1 VNVVKLDA
9 EGHVEV
15 ESLLPWYV
23 NGRLTPADRTLV
35 DSHLAGCAR
44 CRAELEREQA
54 LQAAF
59 LSLPVRTS
67 APAAGLA
74 AIHRRLAAAARPA
87 QVAPHAARQKSPQKS
102 VFSLPPSPSRWAWVV
117 AAQFAVIAGLLVYQ
131 VALRPDDARYHGLG
145 PAGVNA
151 NAVVVFSPDA
161 TEAQLRAALN
171 LSAGRIVG
179 GPTASHAYLLVLPDA
194 AALARL
200 REQAGVTLV
209 ESLAGGASP

>member
-1 VNVVKLDA
+1 LVVTVVKFDG
-9 EGHVEV
+9 EGHAEV

-23 NGRLTPADRTLV
+23 NGRLTPADRSLV
-35 DSHLAGCAR
+35 ESHLAGCAR

-59 LSLPVRTS
+59 LSLPTS
-67 APAAGLA
+67 TIGDPETGLA
-74 AIHRRLAAAARPA
+74 AIHRRLAAAAKPA
-87 QVAPHAARQKSPQKS
+87 HQARQKAAKKS
-102 VFSLPPSPSRWAWVV
+102 SFRLPGAPSRWAWVV
-117 AAQFAVIAGLLVYQ
+117 AAQFAVIAGLLIVQ
-131 VALRPDDARYHGLG
+131 VALRPDDAVYHGLG
-145 PAGVNA
+145 PSGVNA

-161 TEAQLRAALN
+161 TEAQLRAALT

-200 REQAGVTLV
+200 REQTGVTLA
-209 ESLAGGASP
+209 ESLAAGAAP

>member
-1 VNVVKLDA
+1 MTVVQLDA
-9 EGHVEV
+9 EGHAEV

-35 DSHLAGCAR
+35 DSHVAGCAR

-59 LSLPVRTS
+59 VSLPVSTGDTD
-67 APAAGLA
+67 AGLA
-74 AIHRRLAAAARPA
+74 AIHRRLAAAAKPS
-87 QVAPHAARQKSPQKS
+87 QVAPHEARQKSPKKS
-102 VFSLPPSPSRWAWVV
+102 VFSMPRAPSRWAWVV
-117 AAQFAVIAGLLVYQ
+117 AAQFAVIAGLLVVQ
-131 VALRPDDARYHGLG
+131 VALRPDDAAYHGLG

-151 NAVVVFSPDA
+151 NAVVVFSPEA

-200 REQAGVTLV
+200 RDAAGVTLA
-209 ESLAGGASP
+209 ESLAAGALP

>member
-1 VNVVKLDA
+1 VSVVKLDA

-23 NGRLTPADRTLV
+23 NGRLTPADRALV

-44 CRAELEREQA
+44 CRVELEREHA

-59 LSLPVRTS
+59 LSLPASTGDPES
-67 APAAGLA
+67 GLA
-74 AIHRRLAAAARPA
+74 AIHRRLAAAAKPA
-87 QVAPHAARQKSPQKS
+87 DQARHRSPRKSP
-102 VFSLPPSPSRWAWVV
+102 FRLPGAPSRWAWVA
-117 AAQFAVIAGLLVYQ
+117 AAQFAVIGGLILVLFT
-131 VALRPDDARYHGLG
+131 LRPDDAVYHGLG

-161 TEAQLRAALN
+161 TEAQLRAALT

-200 REQAGVTLV
+200 REQAGVTLA
-209 ESLAGGASP
+209 ESLAAGAAP

>member
-1 VNVVKLDA
+1 VTVVKLDG
-9 EGHVEV
+9 EGHAEV

-59 LSLPVRTS
+59 LSMPSSTTGG
-67 APAAGLA
+67 PETGLA
-74 AIHRRLAAAARPA
+74 AIHRRLAAAAKPT
-87 QVAPHAARQKSPQKS
+87 HESRQKSPRKS
-102 VFSLPPSPSRWAWVV
+102 PFRLPGAPSRWAWVV
-117 AAQFAVIAGLLVYQ
+117 AAQFAVIAGLLVVV
-131 VALRPDDARYHGLG
+131 VALRPDDKVYHALG

-200 REQAGVTLV
+200 RDSAGVTLA
-209 ESLAGGASP
+209 ESLAAGASP